1 MGVILNYGQIPLVKS
16 RYMKYINNE
25 EHPYGENVIV
35 AIGIYGSYNVE
46 DSILFNEGSIK
57 RGMFRT
63 TYYNM
68 YEDRE
73 DSSKVGNS
81 TIDSRFANIE
91 NENVIGLKPGYD
103 YSYLNDSGL
112 IKENT
117 FLDDKKV
124 IIGKVQTNL
133 SNPNTSLDS
142 SVFPKKGQ
150 LGYVDKSF
158 ITEGEEG
165 FRIAKVR
172 IREERIPA
180 IGDKFC
186 SRCGQKGT
194 VGLIIPEEDMP
205 YTEEGIRPDIIINPH
220 ALPSRM
226 TIGQLVETLMGKVG
240 CEYGAFGDC
249 TAFVNK
255 GTKNKI
261 YGDLLTQI
269 GYHSS
274 GNQLLYNGQTGEQ
287 MDSEI
292 FIGPTYYMRLK
303 HMVKDKINYRARG
316 PRTLLT
322 RQTVQ
327 GRANDGGL
335 RIGEME
341 RDGIASHG
349 LSHFLQE
356 SLLVRG
362 DEYYMA
368 VCNLTGMICIY
379 NTDLNLFMSPM
390 ADGPIKFS
398 GNLENGM
405 SIDNI
410 TKYGR
415 TFSIVRVPY
424 ALKLLIQELQAMNIQ
439 IRIITDKNIDQIT
452 SMGFNKSIESIEQPV
467 VKKIKKDKKIKL
479 GQIDQQQDKV
489 IEQADKE
496 QPVEQIEE
504 AEQEPEIQP
513 EEAEVEPEIEP
524 VVQQEIALDDDVFPQ
539 QDIEEPQDNIT
550 NIPLINKNL
559 NKMEDIIEGKPIVS
573 ILEGGKYNKHD
584 KYVKEEFEILGDLDE
599 EEGEEDGEEEYENN
613 SKTRNVE
620 FN

>member
-1 MGVILNYGQIPLVKS
+1 
-16 RYMKYINNE
+16 
-25 EHPYGENVIV
+25 
-35 AIGIYGSYNVE
+35 
-46 DSILFNEGSIK
+46 
-57 RGMFRT
+57 MFRT

-103 YSYLNDSGL
+103 YSNLNDSGL

-287 MDSEI
+287 MESEI

-379 NTDLNLFMSPM
+379 NSDLNLFMSPM

-410 TKYGR
+410 TQYGR

-424 ALKLLIQELQAMNIQ
+424 AFKLLIQELQAMNIQ

-452 SMGFNKSIESIEQPV
+452 SMGFNKSIESIQQPV

-479 GQIDQQQDKV
+479 GQIEQQPQSSHLILSNLQQQQPQ
-489 IEQADKE
+489 EQ
-496 QPVEQIEE
+496 
-504 AEQEPEIQP
+504 
-513 EEAEVEPEIEP
+513 
-524 VVQQEIALDDDVFPQ
+524 
-539 QDIEEPQDNIT
+539 
-550 NIPLINKNL
+550 
-559 NKMEDIIEGKPIVS
+559 VS
-573 ILEGGKYNKHD
+573 
-584 KYVKEEFEILGDLDE
+584 
-599 EEGEEDGEEEYENN
+599 
-613 SKTRNVE
+613 
-620 FN
+620 